1 MYTPPEADST
11 RDDLQYYEHEID
23 PKDDWM
29 VKTKKEWSDLL
40 RVPSNPLDLAVLRLT
55 NLERNIE
62 RRYLKEPLWNLSEV
76 VRLAPLTPPPG
87 GEEVPLDAVRWV
99 FKKNF
104 FSLHQNKSLFQIL
117 QYVICALE
125 LIRHVFVCL
134 CSLESEITPRLRTW
148 RQALDRCRSASQL
161 SLCLLQLEKAIAWE
175 RSIVKVVRAH
185 THPLNFTACASIIL
199 FLIYNII

>member
-1 MYTPPEADST
+1 MGHLSLFQIYTPPEADST
-11 RDDLQYYEHEID
+11 REDLQYYEHEVD

-62 RRYLKEPLWNLSEV
+62 RRYLKEPLWNLAEV

-99 FKKNF
+99 RVEGCCF
-104 FSLHQNKSLFQIL
+104 F
-117 QYVICALE
+117 
-125 LIRHVFVCL
+125 
-134 CSLESEITPRLRTW
+134 
-148 RQALDRCRSASQL
+148 
-161 SLCLLQLEKAIAWE
+161 
-175 RSIVKVVRAH
+175 
-185 THPLNFTACASIIL
+185 FTIKYHFIIIL
-199 FLIYNII
+199 CNHIFQPSSK

>member
-29 VKTKKEWSDLL
+29 VKTKKEC
-40 RVPSNPLDLAVLRLT
+40 NPLDLAVLRLT

-87 GEEVPLDAVRWV
+87 GEEVPLDAV
-99 FKKNF
+99 
-104 FSLHQNKSLFQIL
+104 
-117 QYVICALE
+117 
-125 LIRHVFVCL
+125 
-134 CSLESEITPRLRTW
+134 
-148 RQALDRCRSASQL
+148 
-161 SLCLLQLEKAIAWE
+161 
-175 RSIVKVVRAH
+175 
-185 THPLNFTACASIIL
+185 
-199 FLIYNII
+199 